1 MKVVFAVLAS
11 LLVLAVLVPALARPL
26 SLCSD
31 DVRGYEREIGAN
43 LDVAG
48 SDMSDI
54 QVGID
59 EVNRIQTALQDLTPG
74 TYAALRALDSQ
85 CRLLSRC
92 AFLSFQPS
100 AARACPVEYG
110 DYHASARKLLLVLLH
125 TESLAQAGSNARAN
139 ADELLDARSDL
150 VALEGSAGA
159 TGGRRTILL
168 QRAQLAETEFLDSLR
183 DMLVLIEELDQL
195 TTRMVDGE

>member
-1 MKVVFAVLAS
+1 MKIVVTALGG
-11 LLVLAVLVPALARPL
+11 LLVLAVLTLAIARPL

-43 LDVAG
+43 LDIAR

-54 QVGID
+54 RVGIE
-59 EVNRIQTALQDLTPG
+59 EVNRIQTALQGLTPG
-74 TYAALRALDSQ
+74 TFAALRALDSQ

-100 AARACPVEYG
+100 AARACPVEYE
-110 DYHASARKLLLVLLH
+110 DYHASVREVLLVLLR
-125 TESLAQAGSNARAN
+125 TESLTQAVASARTNAN
-139 ADELLDARSDL
+139 ELLEARDNL
-150 VALEGSAGA
+150 AALEGSAGA

-168 QRAQLAETEFLDSLR
+168 QRAQLAENDLSDSLG
-183 DMLVLIEELDQL
+183 DILVLIEELSM
-195 TTRMVDGE
+195 RMADEE